1 MTTSASTTPST
12 ATTSAPASA
21 AAPTTPKLVP
31 CLWFNMNAEE
41 AVQFYAGIIPDTKVI
56 ATSYYTDNMPLPD
69 GTVLTVEFE
78 LAGQRY
84 TALNGGDQFPFT
96 EAISLQLYDDDQAEL
111 DRYWAALTADGGSEG
126 PCGWLKDKYG
136 LSWQIV
142 PTAIEQWIND
152 PDRARAAAVAG
163 ALMKMHKIDI
173 AALQAA
179 ADNASAASAA
189 SAPVSSA

>member
-1 MTTSASTTPST
+1 MTTSASTTP
-12 ATTSAPASA
+12 TSAPASA
-21 AAPTTPKLVP
+21 ATSTKPKLVP

-96 EAISLQLYDDDQAEL
+96 EAISLQLYVDDQAEL

-152 PDRARAAAVAG
+152 PDRERAAAVAG

-179 ADNASAASAA
+179 ADNASAASA
-189 SAPVSSA
+189 PVSSA